1 MPLPRHPPP
10 SPALQETAPHWPMM
24 ETERQAKIRLTQ
36 IPQGG
41 GSPSA
46 EFLMFNNRLSWFYG
60 LLIAA
65 LVGPYALLDKS
76 MAGNL
81 WKNLPTFTSFSQKTP
96 AETPP
101 AGGAN
106 ATLSAEG
113 SFGPMAGSTAGAPT
127 CDIPEAFRFDVSPQW
142 ITSRWPRVTTVLA
155 ESDLQGLRVPL
166 VTGSRPDDLAGSLTY
181 YFDKKHQVQRIFF
194 QGNTGDERRL
204 VAFLT
209 QYYQMKAVPA
219 LGAGLYMTHV
229 HGKPLSALHL
239 TWPPVVARDKPTDRC
254 EIVLEL
260 NRGNVGASQHM
271 QQLLDYERRAKKW

>member
-1 MPLPRHPPP
+1 
-10 SPALQETAPHWPMM
+10 M
-24 ETERQAKIRLTQ
+24 ETEHQSKNCLTQ

-46 EFLMFNNRLSWFYG
+46 EFFMFSKRPSWFYG

-65 LVGPYALLDKS
+65 FVGPYALLDKS

-81 WKNLPTFTSFSQKTP
+81 WKNLPTLTSFSQKKP

-101 AGGAN
+101 GEGAELRRSAAGGADAN
-106 ATLSAEG
+106 LSAG
-113 SFGPMAGSTAGAPT
+113 ASFGPTAGSTAGAPT

-181 YFDKKHQVQRIFF
+181 YFDKKHTVQRIAF

-204 VAFLT
+204 VAFLS
-209 QYYQMKAVPA
+209 QYYQMKPVPA
-219 LGAGLYMTHV
+219 LGAGLYMTQV
-229 HGKPLSALHL
+229 HGKPLSTLHL
-239 TWPPVVARDKPTDRC
+239 TWPPVVAKDKPTDRC

-260 NRGNVGASQHM
+260 NRANVGASEQV
-271 QQLLDYERRAKKW
+271 QQMLDYERRAKKW